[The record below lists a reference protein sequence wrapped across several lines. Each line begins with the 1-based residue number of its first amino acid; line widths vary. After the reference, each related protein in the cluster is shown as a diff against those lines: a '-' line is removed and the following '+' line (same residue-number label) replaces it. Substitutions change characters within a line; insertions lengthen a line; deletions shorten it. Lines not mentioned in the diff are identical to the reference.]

1 MTLPRQWQRHAL
13 ALVEQAS
20 PLEAEFFR
28 SVELAYAHPDDVV
41 SGEGTRSHGGR
52 FVRPGLRAVYGSVD
66 EETAFRESA
75 ARMNRLA
82 GRGDAQVV
90 SYPRI
95 TYVIAVKISAHVALT
110 DADVNA
116 AAILPGCLDPK
127 DLTDSQAVGQFLQT
141 HSIQAVVFPSAIPGF
156 SGRNLVVFRDA
167 VPEPV
172 IVLVNREQIIKDLRH
187 LAQRV
192 DTEPLGDER

>member
-1 MTLPRQWQRHAL
+1 VTLPRQWQKHAL
-13 ALVEQAS
+13 SLIEQAS
-20 PLEAEFFR
+20 RLEGEFFR

-41 SGEGTRSHGGR
+41 SGEGARLYGGR
-52 FVRPGLRAVYGSVD
+52 FVRPGFRAVYGSAD

-75 ARMNRLA
+75 ARINRLA
-82 GRGDAQVV
+82 GRSGARII

-95 TYVIAVKISAHVALT
+95 TYVIAIKAAAHVALT
-110 DADVNA
+110 TAQTDAG
-116 AAILPGCLDPK
+116 AILPACLDPN
-127 DLTDSQAVGQFLQT
+127 DLTDSQAVGEFLQT

-172 IVLVNREQIIKDLRH
+172 IVLVNREQIIEELR
-187 LAQRV
+187 RV
-192 DTEPLGDER
+192 ARRVEQ

>member
-1 MTLPRQWQRHAL
+1 MTLARQWQRHAL

-20 PLEAEFFR
+20 PLEGEFFR
-28 SVELAYAHPDDVV
+28 SVELAYARPDDVV
-41 SGEGTRSHGGR
+41 SGGGTRSYGGR

-82 GRGDAQVV
+82 GRGGARVV
-90 SYPRI
+90 GYPRI
-95 TYVIAVKISAHVALT
+95 TYVIGVKAASHVALT
-110 DADVNA
+110 TTHADA
-116 AAILPGCLDPK
+116 AAILPACLDPN
-127 DLTDSQAVGQFLQT
+127 DLTESQAVGEFLQT

-156 SGRNLVVFRDA
+156 SGRNLVVFRDV

-172 IVLVNREQIIKDLRH
+172 IVLVNREQIIKELRH
-187 LAQRV
+187 LARRV
-192 DTEPLGDER
+192 EQ

>member
-20 PLEAEFFR
+20 PLEGEFFR

-82 GRGDAQVV
+82 GRGGARVV
-90 SYPRI
+90 GYPRI
-95 TYVIAVKISAHVALT
+95 TYVIGVKAASHVALT
-110 DADVNA
+110 TTHPDA
-116 AAILPGCLDPK
+116 AAILPACLDPN
-127 DLTDSQAVGQFLQT
+127 DLTESQAVGEFLQT

-156 SGRNLVVFRDA
+156 SGRNLVVFRDV

-172 IVLVNREQIIKDLRH
+172 IVLVNREQIIKELRH

-192 DTEPLGDER
+192 EQ

>member
-1 MTLPRQWQRHAL
+1 VTLPRQWQRHAL

-20 PLEAEFFR
+20 PLEGEFFR

-82 GRGDAQVV
+82 GRGGARVV
-90 SYPRI
+90 GYPRI
-95 TYVIAVKISAHVALT
+95 TYVIGVKAASHVALT
-110 DADVNA
+110 TTHADA
-116 AAILPGCLDPK
+116 AAILPACVNPN
-127 DLTDSQAVGQFLQT
+127 DLTESQAVGEFLQT
-141 HSIQAVVFPSAIPGF
+141 HGIQAVVFPSAIPGF
-156 SGRNLVVFRDA
+156 SGRNLVIFRDV

-172 IVLVNREQIIKDLRH
+172 VVLVNREQIIKELRH
-187 LAQRV
+187 LAHRV
-192 DTEPLGDER
+192 EH

>member
-20 PLEAEFFR
+20 PLEGEFFR

-41 SGEGTRSHGGR
+41 SGEGTRSYGGR

-82 GRGDAQVV
+82 GRGGAPVV
-90 SYPRI
+90 GYPRI
-95 TYVIAVKISAHVALT
+95 TYVIGVKAASHVALT
-110 DADVNA
+110 TTHADA
-116 AAILPGCLDPK
+116 AAILPACVDPN
-127 DLTDSQAVGQFLQT
+127 DLTESQAVGEFLQT
-141 HSIQAVVFPSAIPGF
+141 HGIQAVVFPSAIPGF
-156 SGRNLVVFRDA
+156 SGRNLVIFRDV

-172 IVLVNREQIIKDLRH
+172 VVLVNREQIIKELRH
-187 LAQRV
+187 LAHRV
-192 DTEPLGDER
+192 EQ

>member
-20 PLEAEFFR
+20 PLEGEFFR

-82 GRGDAQVV
+82 GRGGARVV
-90 SYPRI
+90 GYPRI
-95 TYVIAVKISAHVALT
+95 TYVIGVKAASHVALT
-110 DADVNA
+110 TTHPDA
-116 AAILPGCLDPK
+116 AAILPACLDPN
-127 DLTDSQAVGQFLQT
+127 DLTESQAVGEFLQT

-172 IVLVNREQIIKDLRH
+172 IVLVNREQIIKELRH
-187 LAQRV
+187 LAQRA
-192 DTEPLGDER
+192 EQ

>member
-20 PLEAEFFR
+20 PLEGEFFR

-82 GRGDAQVV
+82 GRGGARVV
-90 SYPRI
+90 GYPRI
-95 TYVIAVKISAHVALT
+95 TYVIGVKAASHVVLT
-110 DADVNA
+110 TAPADA
-116 AAILPGCLDPK
+116 AAILPACLDPN
-127 DLTDSQAVGQFLQT
+127 DLTESHAVGEFLQT

-156 SGRNLVVFRDA
+156 SGRNLVVFRDV

-172 IVLVNREQIIKDLRH
+172 IVLVNREQIIKELRH

-192 DTEPLGDER
+192 QQ

>member
-20 PLEAEFFR
+20 PLEGEFFR

-41 SGEGTRSHGGR
+41 SGEGTRWYGGR

-75 ARMNRLA
+75 ARVNRLA
-82 GRGDAQVV
+82 GRGGARVV
-90 SYPRI
+90 GYPRI
-95 TYVIAVKISAHVALT
+95 TYVVGVKVASHVALT
-110 DADVNA
+110 TAHADA
-116 AAILPGCLDPK
+116 AAILPACLDPN
-127 DLTDSQAVGQFLQT
+127 DLTESQAVGEFLQT

-156 SGRNLVVFRDA
+156 SGRNLVVFRDV

-172 IVLVNREQIIKDLRH
+172 IVLVNREQIIKELRH
-187 LAQRV
+187 LAQRL
-192 DTEPLGDER
+192 EQ